1 MGNKNDVKAFSKFIK
16 MELLNIGSSQLDL
29 AREMKM
35 YWKDG
40 TRKNVTG
47 QMINNWLAGTSR
59 LELFKD
65 EMIAALNR
73 LKE

>member
-16 MELLNIGSSQLDL
+16 MELLNIGASQLDL
-29 AREMKM
+29 AREMKVFR
-35 YWKDG
+35 KDG
-40 TRKNVTG
+40 TRKHITG
-47 QMINNWLAGTSR
+47 QTINNWLAGMVR
-59 LELFKD
+59 LEMFKD

>member
-1 MGNKNDVKAFSKFIK
+1 
-16 MELLNIGSSQLDL
+16 L